1 MTAHSKLNF
10 TPRMT
15 LAEVGAE
22 LGITPER
29 ARQIEKK
36 ALHKLRVAL
45 VVRGHGQSMLD
56 SYAPE
61 IVLEAFNDVVVAP

>member
-1 MTAHSKLNF
+1 MTAHSKF
-10 TPRMT
+10 YEPRMT

-29 ARQIEKK
+29 ARQIEKR

-45 VVRGHGQSMLD
+45 VVRGHGKGMLD

-61 IVLEAFNDVVVAP
+61 NVLEAFNSVSVVAP